1 MKRNLQSYEFP
12 PNKLGSKIKRL
23 TEILKQMD
31 RAIIAFSGGTD
42 STFLLYIASLVM
54 GDNILAVI
62 ARSETYPEKEINEA
76 ENLAKQIGVAYI
88 IIRSNELEDERF
100 ARNPKDRCYY
110 CKIEL
115 FGKLWD
121 IAKKRGFKH
130 VLDGTNYDD
139 LKDYRPGI
147 KAGLELQVR
156 SPLQEARLSKN
167 DIREASMFY
176 QLPTADKP
184 SMACLSSRFPY
195 GTRIQPEKL
204 RQIEIAEN
212 YLASFGIK
220 QVRVRYHGPIAR
232 IEVAK
237 NDMNCLIRN
246 KAAVIDKFKSLG
258 FTYITM
264 DLQGFRSGSMNEA
277 LDF

>member
-31 RAIIAFSGGTD
+31 GAIIAFSGGTD